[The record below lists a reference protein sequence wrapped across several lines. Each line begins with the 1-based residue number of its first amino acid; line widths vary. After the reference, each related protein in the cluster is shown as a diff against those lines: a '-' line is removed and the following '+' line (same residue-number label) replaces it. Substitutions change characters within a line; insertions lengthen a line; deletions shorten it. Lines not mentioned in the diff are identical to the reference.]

1 MSNKDH
7 CNRTKEEKDMS
18 AILEKKQSDVF
29 SKLKEVSTKAPILKG
44 KDNMIE
50 LDPENKQHKEWY
62 DIDKFEE
69 K

>member
-1 MSNKDH
+1 
-7 CNRTKEEKDMS
+7 MS
-18 AILEKKQSDVF
+18 AILEKKQPDIF
-29 SKLKEVSTKAPILKG
+29 SKLKEVSAKAPILIG

-50 LDPENKQHKEWY
+50 LDPENNQHKEWY